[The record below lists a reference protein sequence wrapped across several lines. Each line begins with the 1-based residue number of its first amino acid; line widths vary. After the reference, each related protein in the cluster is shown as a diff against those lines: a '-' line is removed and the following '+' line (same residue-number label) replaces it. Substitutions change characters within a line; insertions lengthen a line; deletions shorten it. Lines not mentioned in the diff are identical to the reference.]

1 MNILITGG
9 TGFVGSHMIDFILK
23 NETDV
28 KIFATKRWMEDTKNV
43 EHIDDDRFEFIDC
56 DLLDGLSVERAIGI
70 SKPEKVFHFAAQSFP
85 EVSFK
90 TPVITLQTNV
100 IGTTHLLES
109 IKNSDFNP
117 VIVSISSSEV
127 YGNPNEDEV
136 PIKEDN
142 PIRPANPYSISKVG
156 HDLMSQYYHNA
167 YDMKIITTRMFS
179 HEGSRRGKQFAL
191 SSFAHQIVQ
200 NEKGNGDGF
209 IRHGNLDSTRTY
221 AHIED
226 AIRAYWLCSESKKFG
241 EVYNI
246 PHPKPRTW
254 DQWHHAVA
262 EALDVEA
269 QIIHVPQ
276 DILIAIA
283 PENFGGLSMNF
294 GHTQIFS
301 STKITKDIPEF
312 QPKQNLV
319 QSLKENITWM
329 DKHGR
334 VNRSCNDDLED
345 RIISA
350 IKTLPKLFENNE
362 KTLVNNN

>member
-70 SKPEKVFHFAAQSFP
+70 SKPDKVFHFAAQSFP

-226 AIRAYWLCSESKKFG
+226 AIRAYWLCSES
-241 EVYNI
+241 
-246 PHPKPRTW
+246 
-254 DQWHHAVA
+254 
-262 EALDVEA
+262 
-269 QIIHVPQ
+269 
-276 DILIAIA
+276 
-283 PENFGGLSMNF
+283 
-294 GHTQIFS
+294 
-301 STKITKDIPEF
+301 
-312 QPKQNLV
+312 
-319 QSLKENITWM
+319 
-329 DKHGR
+329 
-334 VNRSCNDDLED
+334 
-345 RIISA
+345 
-350 IKTLPKLFENNE
+350 
-362 KTLVNNN
+362 